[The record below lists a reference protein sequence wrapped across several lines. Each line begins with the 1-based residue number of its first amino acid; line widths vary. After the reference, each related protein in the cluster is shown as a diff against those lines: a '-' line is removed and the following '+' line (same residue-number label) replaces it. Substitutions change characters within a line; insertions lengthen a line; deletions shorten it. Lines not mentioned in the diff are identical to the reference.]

1 MRRCARPGLQR
12 HVRFLARAAAAPQSR
27 PGHHVHLVVHR
38 DTLGTVAATY
48 DVPLHALVAVNEHL
62 TTSQTLLPGTL
73 VVIPRLRQDKP
84 RQAAGQRRASVKA
97 AVGAPVKG
105 DGRVAGRRQQ
115 QGAAHASGAVTAES
129 VFDPLVA
136 LLALGKS
143 DQTAARQPR
152 SSRAPTPAVPVTR
165 RTVAVPEALAFVPA
179 TGPSLQLCGAV
190 VLLALVATTAD
201 RVRMGRRRN
210 LGAGGEAGAGVPSS
224 VEASGVPRLLAPPAA
239 AAAAVVTRTDAG
251 AVEAPAMAGEPA
263 EAAAVEDAVPTPAD
277 AARRQRS
284 TARGL
289 SRKTPA
295 SVSRSRAMH
304 RLGDALAAKMSPAQP
319 AMQSDFGL
327 PDADSA
333 LEELWSAGEAADDL
347 DDAEVGEEEEEY
359 ESDLDVLAEELAM
372 MEPFVLEVPPGWAPR
387 VVDIVEPAEA
397 AARETVFASIIAANL
412 ALIGMLALLK

>member
-84 RQAAGQRRASVKA
+84 RQAAGQRRAAAKA
-97 AVGAPVKG
+97 AVGAPVKD
-105 DGRVAGRRQQ
+105 DGRAGRRQQ

-143 DQTAARQPR
+143 DHTGARQPR
-152 SSRAPTPAVPVTR
+152 SSKAPTPAVPVTR

-210 LGAGGEAGAGVPSS
+210 LGAGGEAGAGVPFPGK
-224 VEASGVPRLLAPPAA
+224 ASGVPRLLAPAAA

-251 AVEAPAMAGEPA
+251 AVEAPRDGRG
-263 EAAAVEDAVPTPAD
+263 TC
-277 AARRQRS
+277 RS
-284 TARGL
+284 CG
-289 SRKTPA
+289 
-295 SVSRSRAMH
+295 
-304 RLGDALAAKMSPAQP
+304 G
-319 AMQSDFGL
+319 
-327 PDADSA
+327 
-333 LEELWSAGEAADDL
+333 
-347 DDAEVGEEEEEY
+347 
-359 ESDLDVLAEELAM
+359 
-372 MEPFVLEVPPGWAPR
+372 
-387 VVDIVEPAEA
+387 
-397 AARETVFASIIAANL
+397 
-412 ALIGMLALLK
+412 